1 MREIENKLTSSK
13 STKNSSKIK
22 AKSFGYQILGFGSG
36 GAGASP
42 FIAATGGTIT
52 TSGNFKI
59 HTFNSDGTFCVSNAG
74 KPGGST
80 TVSYMVI
87 AGGGVGGGD
96 SKAGGG
102 GAGGYREGV
111 ASSDCYSA
119 SPANAGS
126 GRPVSVQGYSIT
138 VGGSAANSVFS
149 DITSTRGGEGG
160 NNHSGIGNGQ
170 PGGSGGGLCKV
181 GPGGTSAHGNGN
193 DPPVSPS
200 QGNPGGVFPG
210 SPPTVN
216 ANSNF
221 GTGGG
226 GAQQAGFGYTGNST
240 GSGGGN
246 GPASSITASPV
257 TRGGGGA
264 GSYSSSPAG
273 PGGGGATNG
282 GNGTANTG
290 GGGGSRGQSGSGPG
304 SGGSG
309 VVIIR
314 YKFQ

>member
-160 NNHSGIGNGQ
+160 NNPSGIGNGQ
-170 PGGSGGGLCKV
+170 PGGSGGGN
-181 GPGGTSAHGNGN
+181 GT
-193 DPPVSPS
+193 
-200 QGNPGGVFPG
+200 
-210 SPPTVN
+210 T
-216 ANSNF
+216 
-221 GTGGG
+221 
-226 GAQQAGFGYTGNST
+226 
-240 GSGGGN
+240 
-246 GPASSITASPV
+246 SSITASPV